1 MASNADRA
9 WQAHSLGSTED
20 RLYPSG
26 TINGEAKIM
35 FKWMSAFA
43 LAVLVC
49 GPALAADLE
58 YHRPGYYQYYL
69 SVHFAA

>member
-26 TINGEAKIM
+26 TVSGEAKIM
-35 FKWMSAFA
+35 FKWMSAFP

-49 GPALAADLE
+49 APALAEEME
-58 YHRPGYYQYYL
+58 YRPGYYRYYYQYL
-69 SVHFAA
+69 SAA